1 MEKVGVVGLGR
12 MGSAA
17 ALRLF
22 QQGVEVRGWTRS
34 GKTLNDVQTM
44 PDLGSLVDASD
55 TLILSLFDNEAVAE
69 VLQKLLEFDLDGKLI
84 VETSTVIPGILRDR
98 IGAIEDAGACAVDA
112 PIAGGPD
119 LVVAGKCGFFIGG
132 DEASAERAGVVL
144 GAITERVL
152 HVGPLGAGLIMK
164 AINNSMIQAYL
175 AALYDLMPLAKR
187 GGLSLEAALR
197 ILSGGPAS
205 MPLIANRIPKI
216 VGTDPEVDFALSAA
230 FKDNEVIQQIMESF
244 DLSSPVLANFGSLK
258 QVVADADMLEE
269 DPASLIR
276 IAYER
281 G

>member
-12 MGSAA
+12 MGSAI

-34 GKTLNDVQTM
+34 GKTLEDVPTV
-44 PDLGSLVDASD
+44 PDLGTLVDASD
-55 TLILSLFDNEAVAE
+55 TLILSLLDNEAVAE
-69 VLQKLLEFDLDGKLI
+69 VLQKLLEFDLNGKLI
-84 VETSTVIPGILRDR
+84 VETSTVIPGILKDR
-98 IGAIEDAGACAVDA
+98 IGALEDAGACAVDA

-119 LVVAGKCGFFIGG
+119 LVMAGKCGFFIGG
-132 DEASAERAGVVL
+132 DNESVERATAVL

-164 AINNSMIQAYL
+164 AINNSMIQAYF

-187 GGLSLEAALR
+187 GGLPLETALR

-216 VGTDPEVDFALSAA
+216 LGSDPEVEFALNAA
-230 FKDNEVIQQIMESF
+230 FKDNNVIQQILESF
-244 DLSSPVLANFGSLK
+244 DLKSPVLANFGSLK

-269 DPASLIR
+269 DPASLVR